1 MSMTDF
7 WNCSLWEFA
16 AAVEGWNNKAQGGD
30 APDPMSIDRYDEIL
44 KERGYI

>member
-16 AAVEGWNNKAQGGD
+16 AAVEGWNKAQGGG

>member
-16 AAVEGWNNKAQGGD
+16 AAVEGWNKAQGGD
-30 APDPMSIDRYDEIL
+30 AHQIL
-44 KERGYI
+44 CPLIAMTKS